1 MCCQLPSSR
10 PREFRGFTLIELLVV
25 IGIIGLL
32 AGMILSAT
40 SKAMKASYR
49 VREINAARSLI
60 TAYLLAADDNSDE
73 LLPGYD
79 LGAASITLPDGTKLS
94 PQVVSERYPFRLA
107 PYFSYQMDGTILVN
121 DNKNQIEKIAPT
133 GAPLH
138 NYLISVFPALGI
150 NSYFVGGERKTGGPA
165 SYPGDCVTK
174 LSQANTSLLVFASAG
189 TGTGTDRVDGYFR
202 ITPPNLKQPLWNAA
216 GWTQG
221 VDPGNYGN
229 VDGRY
234 NGKAVCAFLYGNVS
248 LLSIDELRDM
258 RLWNKTA
265 FAQDNPAYADAQ

>member
-1 MCCQLPSSR
+1 MRSSFHLS
-10 PREFRGFTLIELLVV
+10 PARGFTLVELLVV

-40 SKAMKASYR
+40 AKAMTAAHR
-49 VREINAARSLI
+49 AREINAARNLI
-60 TAYLLAADDNSDE
+60 TAYTLAANDNNDE

-79 LGAASITLPDGTKLS
+79 LGAAGITLPDGTKLS

-107 PYFSYQMDGTILVN
+107 AYFSYQMDGTILVN

-133 GAPLH
+133 GSGLH

-150 NSYFVGGERKTGGPA
+150 NSYFVGGEKKAGGPA
-165 SYPGDCVTK
+165 SYPRDCVTK
-174 LSQANTSLLVFASAG
+174 WSQANSSLLVFASAG
-189 TGTGTDRVDGYFR
+189 TGTGSDRVDGYFR
-202 ITPPNLKQPLWNAA
+202 ITPPNLKEPIWSSAA
-216 GWTQG
+216 WTKEA
-221 VDPGNYGN
+221 DPGNYGN

-234 NGKAVCAFLYGNVS
+234 NGKAVCAFLYGGVS
-248 LLSIDELRDM
+248 QLSIEKLRDM